1 MPPVPPSRSPR
12 WYSIPARVLLITFI
26 LTLVWFALS
35 LLVSIV
41 GLVAVAYLKGVS
53 PDMRVAYRHFALP
66 AGVIGGSVA
75 LVAVTAAEIR
85 HYRQAKA
92 LSGIARASH

>member
-1 MPPVPPSRSPR
+1 
-12 WYSIPARVLLITFI
+12 LLVTFI

-41 GLVAVAYLKGVS
+41 GLVAVAWLKGVT
-53 PDMRVAYRHFALP
+53 PDMRIAYRHFALP
-66 AGVIGGSVA
+66 AGVVGGSIA
-75 LVAVTAAEIR
+75 LVTVTVLEIR

-92 LSGIARASH
+92 LSEIARASR